1 VTTRYYGVSVGGGM
15 PTEVTEA
22 SSTTSSTVELAV
34 VYDATGADK
43 VQVLNAIE
51 AIKNYIIQDTYPP
64 A

>member
-1 VTTRYYGVSVGGGM
+1 MATRYYGANIGATM
-15 PTEVTEA
+15 PTEVSE
-22 SSTTSSTVELAV
+22 SGSTTSSTVELVV

-43 VQVLNAIE
+43 VSVLNAIE